1 MNSIF
6 KNEFFTDTLGEL
18 VSKAGLNQLRI
29 AETEKYPHVTFFFNG
44 GNEKK
49 YKNEHRILVP
59 SPKVATYDLKPEMA
73 AKKIEEILINLTKAI
88 KELNNTLK
96 NNNISTNKD
105 VLDDKPELKN
115 KRIKIHHTNAI
126 NSPMVGTVYLSPEPG
141 AKNFVKPGQ
150 LVKKGETLLIIEAM
164 KTFNEIKA
172 PRSGI
177 IKKIVTLNSQP
188 VEYGDTLIIFE

>member
-1 MNSIF
+1 MI
-6 KNEFFTDTLGEL
+6 
-18 VSKAGLNQLRI
+18 
-29 AETEKYPHVTFFFNG
+29 
-44 GNEKK
+44 
-49 YKNEHRILVP
+49 
-59 SPKVATYDLKPEMA
+59 
-73 AKKIEEILINLTKAI
+73 KKISDKEILINLTKAI

-96 NNNISTNKD
+96 NNNISTNKN

-164 KTFNEIKA
+164 KTFNPIKA
-172 PRSGI
+172 QKSG
-177 IKKIVTLNSQP
+177 KI
-188 VEYGDTLIIFE
+188 E